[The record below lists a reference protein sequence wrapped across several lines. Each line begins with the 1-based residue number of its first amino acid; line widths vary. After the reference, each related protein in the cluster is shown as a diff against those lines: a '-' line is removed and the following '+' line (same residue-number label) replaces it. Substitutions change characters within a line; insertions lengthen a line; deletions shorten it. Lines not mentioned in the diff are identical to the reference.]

1 MRVPSQSGWQ
11 GLLPARFPPPAWGHS
26 VLLPPPPPA
35 PPTSSARR
43 APASPG
49 DARGMDGVLG
59 VGNLSPFPGLPP
71 NIEPPSF
78 PNFSA
83 GSFLERGRNNTR
95 QSASLAG
102 PPLLL
107 GGPGREKLLPITRGA
122 GRGAFPCAGTGR
134 ALPASSLLAS
144 GCCLNHGFSILCQPL
159 RVPSPGLC
167 PLPPSQ
173 AGRVTSCSRPNS
185 GSRLVKGVG
194 ASHGAELGSG
204 IAVCKARPCC
214 DRARGCLGN
223 LILLVPGLH
232 GEKSGAAATRGPVAV
247 PKRVLD

>member
-1 MRVPSQSGWQ
+1 MGVGVRACPLTKW
-11 GLLPARFPPPAWGHS
+11 LAATFARPLPPAWLGAPGAAPR
-26 VLLPPPPPA
+26 PP
-35 PPTSSARR
+35 SARR
-43 APASPG
+43 AAASPG

-59 VGNLSPFPGLPP
+59 VGNLSPFPSLPGLPP

-134 ALPASSLLAS
+134 ALPASALLAS
-144 GCCLNHGFSILCQPL
+144 GCCLNHDFSILCQSL

-173 AGRVTSCSRPNS
+173 A
-185 GSRLVKGVG
+185 
-194 ASHGAELGSG
+194 
-204 IAVCKARPCC
+204 
-214 DRARGCLGN
+214 
-223 LILLVPGLH
+223 
-232 GEKSGAAATRGPVAV
+232 VAV
-247 PKRVLD
+247 SPPAPVQTLAPGW